1 MPKSTN
7 MQSASVCTMEAEE
20 HLQNLCPGVQRGI
33 SSLYGIFCTCTVA
46 LFLNQQF
53 LKMASISTFLLG
65 NLPKDQE
72 LEKVIWPNIA
82 LSMRTGPHTLYNVDY
97 KGRSSKNR
105 FLC

>member
-1 MPKSTN
+1 MFELHT
-7 MQSASVCTMEAEE
+7 
-20 HLQNLCPGVQRGI
+20 G
-33 SSLYGIFCTCTVA
+33 TCTLA

-65 NLPKDQE
+65 ILPKDQE

-105 FLC
+105 FRAITFDWSVLRT